1 MSRGRAPK
9 FQLQRANIL
18 ERAAD
23 LFARNGFHNASMLE
37 LAKECDVSK
46 ALLYHYYKDKEEI
59 LFDIAD
65 SYVDRLIEIIRE
77 TKAHQMD
84 PEAYFAKLVCNY
96 LLEYEHSASKHMVL
110 VQDVK
115 FLQSE
120 MRLQVIGKQRLIVDE
135 FSSAIASMFPA
146 MNSEHLVK
154 PLTMSLFGMI
164 NWTFTWLKP
173 SGSLTFKEI
182 APLITNLFIRGAEG
196 ISSEISLNK
205 KLDKKVVND

>member
-9 FQLQRANIL
+9 FQLQRTNIL
-18 ERAAD
+18 ESAAN
-23 LFARNGFHNASMLE
+23 LFAQNGFHNASMSE
-37 LAKECDVSK
+37 LAKACGVSK

-65 SYVDRLIEIIRE
+65 SYVDRLLEIIQE
-77 TKAHQMD
+77 AKNEHLN
-84 PEAYFAKLVCNY
+84 PEAYFTRLMADY
-96 LLEYEHSASKHMVL
+96 LQEYEHSESKHIVL

-115 FLQSE
+115 FLQPE
-120 MRLQVIGKQRLIVDE
+120 MLAQVVEKQRSIVEE
-135 FSSAIASMFPA
+135 FSLAILSMFPA
-146 MNSEHLVK
+146 IDKGRLLK

-173 SGSLTFKEI
+173 SRGLSFKEM
-182 APLITNLFIRGAEG
+182 APLITNLFMHGVEG

-205 KLDKKVVND
+205 KIEKVIK